1 MLVVKGLPA
10 HGAAGRRT
18 GVSEPVSWLS
28 AAMSDLER
36 LHTEAHEHGEALL
49 AYLIDLALQEAKDA
63 KDLKRGPAETHT
75 GEPAGESSAH
85 SLEQL
90 KDQ

>member
-1 MLVVKGLPA
+1 MRKGLPA
-10 HGAAGRRT
+10 HGAAGRRI
-18 GVSEPVSWLS
+18 GVSEPDSWL
-28 AAMSDLER
+28 AAAIASLEKLR
-36 LHTEAHEHGEALL
+36 NEAHERGEALL

-63 KDLKRGPAETHT
+63 KELKRGPAETHT

-90 KDQ
+90 GDQ